1 MRSEFCVG
9 GWLIE
14 PDLNRLTSG
23 TRTAHIEPRVMDVL
37 SFLALHPGEVCSKE
51 QILQNVWVGTHVS
64 DEVLTYA
71 ISEIRK
77 ALGDSAKN
85 PSYIATISKRGY
97 RLIAEVSRPAETLA
111 PEPKLSVE
119 TVPSGHVTGDL
130 PSVGEVCETPGDE
143 EHLPAPVA
151 HLEASSPRL
160 SIAGPYRMRIRSG
173 WVIAAGLCC
182 LTVITLF
189 GWLARPGVHREA
201 TITQSV
207 AAAGKQSIA
216 VLPFENLS
224 PDPQNGYFADG
235 VTEDIINQLSK
246 ISRLTVTSRAAVARF
261 KKDPVLSEI
270 GSGLGVSMVL
280 KGTIRREGNQVRI
293 SAELIDVKTGR
304 RLWGETY
311 DRELTRIFEIQSNVA
326 ELIASTLNIELSAA
340 ERGHIERVPTANL
353 TAYDCYLKGREY
365 YQRYRSHDNDI
376 AIGLFERALQ
386 LDPGFALAEAGL
398 ADCYA
403 QRVYQYG
410 FPEKWGDEALAAS
423 EKAVSMDPN
432 LAETYKALGLT
443 YAIRGWHR
451 KALAAYYRAV
461 ELNPG
466 YSPAVANVGAIL
478 EAQGNL
484 VEALQWNLR
493 ALSLNP
499 SAPLSNYNVGEIFR
513 DLYDFEKSEEWF
525 NKALVL
531 DPDYEPAHHSKVL
544 QHIARKEFSKARDES
559 RKMLAANPASLRG
572 LNAAGA
578 VELYEGN
585 YEKAKAR
592 YQESLAVASNLEA
605 GIHLNLI
612 LWKQGQK
619 NASRKFFEELIR
631 SSQDAIEQGAESWH
645 PRWNISVAHAIRGNR
660 EEALAW
666 LGRAAA
672 AGWRPAP
679 ESWDAPEF
687 ETLRGDARFE
697 RLMQTLKAAIDE
709 QRKRADA
716 TQLLTL
722 SQERSPETSRISFRE
737 RLERPGSSQ

>member
-1 MRSEFCVG
+1 MRGEFCVG
-9 GWLIE
+9 GWLVE
-14 PDLNRLTSG
+14 PDLNKLTSG
-23 TRTAHIEPRVMDVL
+23 TRTAHVEPRVMDVL
-37 SFLALHPGEVCSKE
+37 AYLAAHAGEVCSKE
-51 QILQNVWVGTHVS
+51 RILQDVWTGTHVS

-77 ALGDSAKN
+77 ALGDSARK
-85 PSYIATISKRGY
+85 PTYIATISKRGY
-97 RLIAEVSRPAETLA
+97 RLIAEVKRPVEKPA
-111 PEPKLSVE
+111 PQ
-119 TVPSGHVTGDL
+119 SGHSMETEPGRGLVEDL
-130 PSVGEVCETPGDE
+130 VPVPEIMETHEVE
-143 EHLPAPVA
+143 ERLPASPPR
-151 HLEASSPRL
+151 LEAPSLPGSGFFR
-160 SIAGPYRMRIRSG
+160 GPVRSR
-173 WVIAAGLCC
+173 WVIAAVLCGL
-182 LTVITLF
+182 TIVTLF
-189 GWLARPGVHREA
+189 EWLVRPGAQRDA

-246 ISRLTVTSRAAVARF
+246 IGRLTVTSRAAVARI
-261 KKDPVLSEI
+261 KKDSALSDI
-270 GSGLGVSMVL
+270 GRDLGVSMVL
-280 KGTIRREGNQVRI
+280 KGSIRREGSEVRI

-304 RLWGETY
+304 RMWGETY
-311 DRELTRIFEIQSNVA
+311 DRELTRIFEIQSRVA
-326 ELIASTLNIELSAA
+326 ELIASTLNIELSAT
-340 ERGHIERVPTANL
+340 ERGHIERAPTANL

-365 YQRYRSHDNDI
+365 YQRYRPHDNDI

-403 QRVYQYG
+403 QRVHQYG
-410 FPEKWGDEALAAS
+410 FPPKWGDEALAAS

-432 LAETYKALGLT
+432 LAETQKALGLT

-493 ALSLNP
+493 ALNLNP
-499 SAPLSNYNVGEIFR
+499 SAPLCNYNVGEIFR
-513 DLYDFEKSEEWF
+513 DLYDFDKSDEWF
-525 NKALVL
+525 DKALVL
-531 DPDYEPAHHSKVL
+531 DPDYEPAHQSKVL
-544 QHIARKEFSKARDES
+544 QHIARKEFSRARDES
-559 RKMLAANPASLRG
+559 RKMLAANPSSMRG

-619 NASRKFFEELIR
+619 SASRKFFEELIR

-645 PRWNISVAHAIRGNR
+645 PRWNISIAHAIRGDR
-660 EEALAW
+660 EEAVSW
-666 LGRAAA
+666 LEKAAA

-697 RLMQTLKAAIDE
+697 KLMRTLKAGIDE

-722 SQERSPETSRISFRE
+722 SLEKTAAPPRIGFRDRAE
-737 RLERPGSSQ
+737 RLGTVQ